1 MDKPL
6 PSTPASDIVQEETDD
21 STEFNPKNDNV
32 VLAQPATDAPVTSLV
47 SSTKLVNIEDPVA
60 QDTQEKN
67 DGNPPAL

>member
-1 MDKPL
+1 MDKLL